1 MGSLLSILRP
11 KIGDA
16 LPDINR
22 TNHTPVDESDSEYES
37 CFEDDANHNTI
48 VSKSQHSL
56 GQSSTFISESLKSVK
71 PKTPTKYHYNDMSK
85 KKNGFLL
92 PEQTHSVI
100 EGSVMEETSVSSS
113 SEESD
118 SEPLTLGVKGKI
130 FVKSARNLKSLQTL
144 DSTVVTSQPCTT
156 DNFSTILSNPAGGDP
171 CLSSTAWEID
181 VGSDLKKSAQK
192 SSKTKFRRSA
202 RESQEK
208 SQGPDLSGLTNEI
221 LAERKVLD
229 LRRWHCISRPQ
240 YKKSCGLS
248 SVVSVWNYLYSNL
261 GTGTL
266 PPITQEAALHCL
278 GFKPPFEEI
287 RFGPFTGNATL
298 MRWFRRL
305 NERYGVHGRAFYLYK
320 PKGRLQTRTM
330 TDESAITQLKNGL
343 VDEKMGF
350 IYHCLNHYFC
360 PIGYEDTPLNPT
372 EAYLPTHAF
381 TSILERDSTES
392 LTCTIPCTT
401 WFFIGEPSRCHPPI
415 HCKKWCDI
423 LQDLHSESPY
433 YFDIRQTHRGVQ
445 ERKTKKKGRNLHCI
459 IAFKK
464 IESLKT
470 AKYKKIGS

>member
-118 SEPLTLGVKGKI
+118 SEPLTL
-130 FVKSARNLKSLQTL
+130 
-144 DSTVVTSQPCTT
+144 
-156 DNFSTILSNPAGGDP
+156 GGDP